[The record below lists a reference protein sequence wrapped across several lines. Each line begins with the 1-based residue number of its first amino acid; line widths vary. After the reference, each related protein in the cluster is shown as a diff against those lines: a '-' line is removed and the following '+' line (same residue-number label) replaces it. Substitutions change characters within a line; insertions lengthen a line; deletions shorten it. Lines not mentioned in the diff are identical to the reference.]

1 PSVAPEPTADRVNR
15 AVAVALRGC
24 ETAGVDVG
32 GATQSGDGA
41 EGGTGAGELRV
52 SAATPYELGVVVSR
66 LQVALWGEGLDV
78 VVPTEV
84 SGEATV
90 LRFTERRP

>member
-1 PSVAPEPTADRVNR
+1 M
-15 AVAVALRGC
+15 AVALREC

-32 GATQSGDGA
+32 TSTAGDP
-41 EGGTGAGELRV
+41 ELRV

-78 VVPTEV
+78 DVPP
-84 SGEATV
+84 EAPADAASLTV
-90 LRFTERRP
+90 TER

>member
-1 PSVAPEPTADRVNR
+1 MDVD
-15 AVAVALRGC
+15 
-24 ETAGVDVG
+24 AGS
-32 GATQSGDGA
+32 T
-41 EGGTGAGELRV
+41 ELRV
-52 SAATPYELGVVVSR
+52 SAATPYELGIVVAR